1 MRNTNNELCYS
12 IWEQGQ
18 NTIINSKFEVAS
30 DTMNDVMDRTRL
42 LLHSSTKYTPLI
54 EGISAINFHENRNGN
69 EMMITLCNGLPLCPN
84 FPELASEL
92 ASELRVKAVIG
103 RARKEKLV
111 SNNSSD
117 DFVIESM
124 KIRDVG
130 SDVSGGVSSD
140 VSGGGDVSGGVSSDI
155 SGGGDVSG
163 GVSSDVSRGVSSDVS
178 RGVGVGVG
186 VGSDVSSDVSGDV
199 SGGVSSDV
207 SGSDVSSGDVSGD
220 GNDGDDDGVGKVHV
234 PYRTIR
240 YRQPEGSFSNP
251 NGDIAEITA
260 NWLCHKMRIENMK
273 SQNRKFIEFYSG
285 NANHSCYLAE
295 YFTEVLGVEIDKE
308 LCNAATINLEM
319 NGITNGVIINKPA
332 EEVAKRRHL
341 YHFDS
346 NDFLLVDPP
355 RAGLDTLT
363 LGLVREFQSVIY
375 IACDARSLARDL
387 EEKGLGVSHTVK
399 YMAAFDHFPWHAEFL
414 EVVCW
419 LEKKDVVSTSS

>member
-1 MRNTNNELCYS
+1 
-12 IWEQGQ
+12 
-18 NTIINSKFEVAS
+18 
-30 DTMNDVMDRTRL
+30 
-42 LLHSSTKYTPLI
+42 
-54 EGISAINFHENRNGN
+54 
-69 EMMITLCNGLPLCPN
+69 
-84 FPELASEL
+84 
-92 ASELRVKAVIG
+92 
-103 RARKEKLV
+103 
-111 SNNSSD
+111 
-117 DFVIESM
+117 
-124 KIRDVG
+124 
-130 SDVSGGVSSD
+130 
-140 VSGGGDVSGGVSSDI
+140 
-155 SGGGDVSG
+155 
-163 GVSSDVSRGVSSDVS
+163 
-178 RGVGVGVG
+178 
-186 VGSDVSSDVSGDV
+186 
-199 SGGVSSDV
+199 
-207 SGSDVSSGDVSGD
+207 
-220 GNDGDDDGVGKVHV
+220 
-234 PYRTIR
+234 
-240 YRQPEGSFSNP
+240 
-251 NGDIAEITA
+251 
-260 NWLCHKMRIENMK
+260 MRIENMK